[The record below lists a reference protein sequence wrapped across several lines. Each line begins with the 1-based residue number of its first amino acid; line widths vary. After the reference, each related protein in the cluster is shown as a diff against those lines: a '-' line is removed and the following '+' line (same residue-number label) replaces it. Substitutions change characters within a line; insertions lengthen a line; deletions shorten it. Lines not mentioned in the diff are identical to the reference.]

1 MAPTGEA
8 RRSAGR
14 ISIKAVF
21 DWPLALPV
29 RVEESKQQ
37 QIAIRRRL
45 GTLGIVIASVLCFAA
60 SSVPLSGQTKP
71 QAEISSEPAAGKQL
85 FSTTCAGCHGLDG
98 RGGERAAKIATSLSD
113 SDLTHFIRNGIRS
126 GGMPAFGSSLD
137 DSQISALVKYLR
149 VLQGQAGT
157 VSLPGDPE
165 RGRMLFFGTAGC
177 SGCHMI
183 NGAGGF
189 LGADLSNYGKAHSP
203 AEIRESIIDP
213 QKSIDPRNAM
223 VIAVTRTGKKY
234 TGVVRNEDNFSLQ
247 MQTADG
253 SFHLFDK
260 SELARIEHQAKSMM
274 PSEYGSRLSKT
285 DLDDLVSY
293 LTKIRTDPDLIPAD
307 HQPR

>member
-1 MAPTGEA
+1 M
-8 RRSAGR
+8 
-14 ISIKAVF
+14 
-21 DWPLALPV
+21 
-29 RVEESKQQ
+29 
-37 QIAIRRRL
+37 
-45 GTLGIVIASVLCFAA
+45 
-60 SSVPLSGQTKP
+60 
-71 QAEISSEPAAGKQL
+71 

-113 SDLTHFIRNGIRS
+113 SDLTHIIRNGIRS

-165 RGRMLFFGTAGC
+165 RGRTLFFGTAGC

-183 NGAGGF
+183 NGEGGF

-203 AEIRESIIDP
+203 AEIREYIIDP
-213 QKSIDPRNAM
+213 QKSIDPRNAT
-223 VIAVTRTGKKY
+223 VVAVTRTGKTY

-260 SELARIEHQAKSMM
+260 SELARIKHQAKSMM
-274 PSEYGSRLSKT
+274 PSEYGSRLSKA

-293 LTKIRTDPDLIPAD
+293 LTKIRIDPALIHAD